1 MGCFFLLKK
10 MIVFFVYVTVSY
22 LLGGRHLQ
30 ARHLSSNRHDMST
43 KTEQDSKT
51 IGEAHDSKTTS
62 TTDHTVGQPF
72 KTDIITLPGDDSY
85 GRLITERLTMN
96 KIDLFSL
103 SKGGWVSAV

>member
-1 MGCFFLLKK
+1 MFFFVKK
-10 MIVFFVYVTVSY
+10 NDCFFVYVTVSY

-62 TTDHTVGQPF
+62 TTDHTVGQPS
-72 KTDIITLPGDDSY
+72 KRVITLPGDDSF
-85 GRLITERLTMN
+85 GRLITERIARN
-96 KIDLFSL
+96 KNNGFSSL